1 VRPTHAVLMIALT
14 AGCNKAES
22 AGKGGGGGPGGGGP
36 PAMPVEAA
44 TARGD
49 TVVDAILATG
59 QIEAIQSIELRPD
72 VEGRLVQI
80 LVREGSPVAQGT
92 ALFKIDDAELKAQ
105 VAQIEA
111 ERDLARQSL
120 TRTRELLQ
128 QKASSQAE
136 LERAEATMRS
146 NEAQLERLKTR
157 LARTVVRAP
166 FAGVMGQ
173 RFVSLGDYVTT
184 DTRLAA
190 LQTVSPQRATFQVPE
205 RYAEQLEPGQ
215 SVTFRVAALPGR
227 EFTGKV
233 DFVDP
238 IVQLPGRTIM
248 VKARVPNPKR
258 ELQAGMFIEARLA
271 TATRPNAV
279 VIPEDA
285 VLPLQGSNFVW
296 VVADG
301 KATRR
306 QVELGVRTPG
316 FVEVK
321 SGVERAEQ
329 VVVGGQERLAEGAP
343 VQATLVERRPLG
355 GREETAVVDT
365 VTTRPV
371 DSAGAT
377 KTSGESTSQADSA
390 AAQPARG
397 NSAKEEARK

>member
-1 VRPTHAVLMIALT
+1 MRSIHVTIVLLVAL
-14 AGCNKAES
+14 AACKKAES
-22 AGKGGGGGPGGGGP
+22 AAGGSGEGPGGGGP

-44 TARGD
+44 TARAD

-59 QIEAIQSIELRPD
+59 QIEAMQSIDLRPD
-72 VEGRLVQI
+72 VEGRLVAI
-80 LVREGSPVAQGT
+80 LVREGASVSSGT
-92 ALFKIDDAELKAQ
+92 PLFKIDDAELKAQ
-105 VAQIEA
+105 VDQIEA

-120 TRTRELLQ
+120 SRTQDLLQ

-146 NEAQLERLKTR
+146 NEAQLARLKVR

-166 FAGVMGQ
+166 FSGVMGQ

-205 RYAEQLEPGQ
+205 RYAEQVRTGQ
-215 SVTFRVAALPGR
+215 NVSFRVAALPGR
-227 EFTGKV
+227 EFTGRV

-238 IVQLPGRTIM
+238 IVQLPGRTIL
-248 VKARVPNPKR
+248 VKARVPNPRR

-271 TATRPNAV
+271 TAVRPNAV

-296 VVADG
+296 VVVDG

-321 SGVERAEQ
+321 SGVENAEQ
-329 VVVGGQERLAEGAP
+329 VVVGGQERLGEGAP
-343 VQATLVERRPLG
+343 VQATLVQRRPLG
-355 GREETAVVDT
+355 GREETATVDT
-365 VTTRPV
+365 AAASSAAGQSDRDPAAPT
-371 DSAGAT
+371 DSA
-377 KTSGESTSQADSA
+377 
-390 AAQPARG
+390 PAGDANR
-397 NSAKEEARK
+397 

>member
-1 VRPTHAVLMIALT
+1 VRPIGAVLLILA
-14 AGCNKAES
+14 AVAACKKAQS
-22 AGKGGGGGPGGGGP
+22 AGGGPGGPGGPGGGP

-44 TARGD
+44 AARSD

-59 QIEAIQSIELRPD
+59 QIEAFQSIELRPE

-80 LVREGSPVAQGT
+80 LVREGALVGRGIP
-92 ALFKIDDAELKAQ
+92 LFKIDDAELKAQ
-105 VAQIEA
+105 TAQVEA

-120 TRTRELLQ
+120 ARTRDLLS

-146 NEAQLERLKTR
+146 TEAQLNRLKVR
-157 LARTVVRAP
+157 LDRTLVRAP

-173 RFVSLGDYVTT
+173 RFVSLGDYVTS

-190 LQTVSPQRATFQVPE
+190 LQTVSPQRASFQVPE
-205 RYAEQLEPGQ
+205 RYAEQLKPGLE
-215 SVTFRVAALPGR
+215 VTFRVASLPGR

-238 IVQLPGRTIM
+238 VVQLPGRTIL
-248 VKARVPNPKR
+248 VKAQVPNPRR

-271 TATRPNAV
+271 TAIRPNAV

-285 VLPLQGSNFVW
+285 VLPLQGTNFVW

-321 SGVERAEQ
+321 SGVQHQEQ

-343 VQATLVERRPLG
+343 VQAQLVDRRPLRG
-355 GREETAVVDT
+355 QEETAEA
-365 VTTRPV
+365 RQREPP
-371 DSAGAT
+371 DS
-377 KTSGESTSQADSA
+377 SRSA
-390 AAQPARG
+390 EPAR
-397 NSAKEEARK
+397 